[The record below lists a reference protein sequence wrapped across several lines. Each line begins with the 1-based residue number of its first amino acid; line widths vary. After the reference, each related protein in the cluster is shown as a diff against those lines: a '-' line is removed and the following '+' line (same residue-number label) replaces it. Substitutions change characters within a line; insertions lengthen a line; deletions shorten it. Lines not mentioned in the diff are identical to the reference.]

1 MHALS
6 TKVQWEFFGLEI
18 AIRKGRIAIKN
29 YELRSD
35 LFKINLIKLDKSKK
49 SDKSNIFF
57 NLSPSMHGKFAGTE
71 SYG

>member
-49 SDKSNIFF
+49 SDKSNFF
-57 NLSPSMHGKFAGTE
+57 F
-71 SYG
+71 